1 MEGVETNGSEWE
13 FAATRREAQR
23 QWRAFLPRAS
33 RYGAERNRVMAGHGN
48 VSRLSP
54 AVRMR
59 LITEDEI
66 VAETLER
73 HAFEVVEKWL
83 QEVCWRRYW
92 KGWLE
97 MRPGVW
103 ADYRGRARKGLT
115 GEMERRAAEV
125 TAGRGGVGVMDA
137 LTKELLATGY
147 LHNHARM
154 WWASYWIH
162 VEGLPWEA
170 GADFFYRHLLDADA
184 ASNTLSWRWV
194 AGLQTPGKTYLVR
207 RSNIE
212 RYLEPMAD
220 AGGLERLEDGRVTA
234 RMVAETADLGI
245 REAPDAGELTPQ
257 RWGRAGL
264 WLHEEDL
271 SVEESAE
278 LGGMRPAAVAAFWD
292 EARAESEGWSPLRR
306 RHQEAALR
314 DGCARA
320 GEHYGVDARLGKGEG
335 LARQVT
341 DWARREGLRT
351 VVAMRPFAGPL
362 GDELTAV
369 EKGLR
374 EAGVEPIWARRESD
388 MRLLPLA
395 RKGFFAYWQEVGK
408 ELKIRLQDL
417 EMRKPG

>member
-1 MEGVETNGSEWE
+1 MHPEASQGRTEGVETNGTEWE

-23 QWRAFLPRAS
+23 QLRAFLPRAS

-73 HAFEVVEKWL
+73 HEFEKVEKWL

-103 ADYRGRARKGLT
+103 ADYRWRLGRGMGSAVEK
-115 GEMERRAAEV
+115 RAEEV
-125 TAGRGGVGVMDA
+125 MAGRGGVGVMDA
-137 LTKELLATGY
+137 MAKELVATGY

-220 AGGLERLEDGRVTA
+220 GGGLERLEDGRVTA
-234 RMVAETADLGI
+234 RMVTETADVGI
-245 REAPDAGELTPQ
+245 REIPDAAFWAPEEEWRT
-257 RWGRAGL
+257 GL

-271 SVEESAE
+271 SVEESIE

-292 EARAESEGWSPLRR
+292 EARAGSEGWSPLRR
-306 RHQEAALR
+306 RHLEAALR
-314 DGCARA
+314 DGCERA
-320 GEHYGVDARLGKGEG
+320 AEHYGVEAQLERGEG
-335 LARQVT
+335 LARLVA
-341 DWARREGLRT
+341 DWARRKGLRK
-351 VVAMRPFAGPL
+351 VVAMRPFVGPL
-362 GDELTAV
+362 GDELKAV
-369 EKGLR
+369 ENELR
-374 EAGVEPIWARRESD
+374 EAGVEPVWTRRGSD
-388 MRLLPLA
+388 LRLLPMA
-395 RKGFFAYWQEVGK
+395 RKGFFAYWEAVARG
-408 ELKIRLQDL
+408 LNR
-417 EMRKPG
+417 G